1 MKLKKLVALA
11 LTATMLV
18 GCGGGSGSSDE
29 NAISI
34 DLTQEPPQMNSI
46 LTSSTGSGNVLRH
59 CMEGLVSLDENSEP
73 VPGMAESWDVSEDYR
88 TVTFHLRKGAKWSSG
103 EEVTAKDFVFALD
116 QLFTTSNAAPYS
128 GSWAPRIVGAE
139 DYMAATEKLAEAES
153 VLSKAKKDKGDTSS
167 AEAAVAA
174 AEAEVARV
182 HESIGYKAVDDYT
195 LTFNLTGPYEYF
207 VALTAFYNFLP
218 VNEKQFNE
226 LGGIE
231 SYATEADKMVYNGPF
246 VITDWTHEDSIVLE
260 KNPDYWDA
268 DSIKLDKITFR
279 MIKDSNTRLN
289 EYQAGSIDV
298 IELIGDQVQDLQ
310 KEDQYKDLIK
320 EFDDGSNFYLQYNVT
335 RPGLNNANI
344 RKAITYAVDAQQF
357 IDSIVKNGSTVAN
370 SFTPPAI
377 NNGEF
382 TASVGDVYHRDSVDP
397 KALLE
402 QGLAETGLTVDE
414 LKFTMIA
421 DDTDS
426 AKTYAAFVQEQV
438 KSKLGVN
445 IEVKAETYKAR
456 INDMNNHNF
465 DIVFAGWGPDYN
477 DPMTFLDLFVTGAGN
492 NSGLYSNPTYDS
504 LVEQAN
510 AEADQTRRN
519 ELMVQIEQILAQDCP
534 IGYVYNRKKSYIT
547 SERVKGLVRTAFSD
561 IDARHASVK

>member
-1 MKLKKLVALA
+1 MKLKRLVALA
-11 LTATMLV
+11 LSATMLV
-18 GCGGGSGSSDE
+18 GCGGGSGSSSE

-34 DLTQEPPQMNSI
+34 DLSAEPPQLNSI

-59 CMEGLVSLDENSEP
+59 CMEGLVTLDENSEP
-73 VPGMAESWDVSEDYR
+73 VPGMAESWDVSEDYK

-128 GSWAPRIVGAE
+128 GTWAPRIVGAE

-153 VLSKAKKDKGDTSS
+153 ALSKAKKAKEDTTE
-167 AEAAVAA
+167 AEAAVKA
-174 AEAEVARV
+174 AEAEVAKV
-182 HESIGYKAVDDYT
+182 HESIGYKAEDDYT

-207 VALTAFYNFLP
+207 VALTAFCNFLP
-218 VNEKQFNE
+218 VNEKEFNK

-246 VITDWTHEDSIVLE
+246 VISEWTHEDSIVFE

-298 IELIGDQVQDLQ
+298 IELTGDQVQDL
-310 KEDQYKDLIK
+310 KKDDKYKDLIK
-320 EFDDGSNFYLQYNVT
+320 EFDDGGNFYLQYNVT
-335 RPGLNNANI
+335 KPGLDNANI

-377 NNGEF
+377 VNGEF
-382 TASVGDVYHRDSVDP
+382 TAAVGDVYHRDSVDP

-402 QGLAETGLTVDE
+402 KGLAETGLTVND
-414 LKFTMIA
+414 LNFTMIA
-421 DDTDS
+421 DDSDQ

-445 IEVKAETYKAR
+445 IEVKSETYKAR

-492 NSGLYSNPTYDS
+492 NSGLYSNPTYDN
-504 LVEQAN
+504 LVAQAN
-510 AEADQTRRN
+510 AEADQAKRN
-519 ELMVQIEQILAQDCP
+519 ELMIQIEQILAEDCP

-547 SERVKGLVRTAFSD
+547 TERVEGLVRTAFSD

>member
-59 CMEGLVSLDENSEP
+59 CMEGLVSLDENNEP
-73 VPGMAESWDVSEDYR
+73 VPGMAESWDVSADYR

-128 GSWAPRIVGAE
+128 GTWAPRIVGAE
-139 DYMAATEKLAEAES
+139 AYMAATEKLATAESKLAKLKKDGKDTKEAE
-153 VLSKAKKDKGDTSS
+153 
-167 AEAAVAA
+167 EAVKE
-174 AEAEVARV
+174 AEAEVATAY
-182 HESIGYKAVDDYT
+182 ESIGYKAEDDYT

-218 VNEKQFNE
+218 VNEEEFNK

-298 IELIGDQVQDLQ
+298 IELTGDQVQDLK

-357 IDSIVKNGSTVAN
+357 IDSIVKNG
-370 SFTPPAI
+370 
-377 NNGEF
+377 
-382 TASVGDVYHRDSVDP
+382 
-397 KALLE
+397 
-402 QGLAETGLTVDE
+402 
-414 LKFTMIA
+414 
-421 DDTDS
+421 
-426 AKTYAAFVQEQV
+426 
-438 KSKLGVN
+438 
-445 IEVKAETYKAR
+445 
-456 INDMNNHNF
+456 
-465 DIVFAGWGPDYN
+465 
-477 DPMTFLDLFVTGAGN
+477 
-492 NSGLYSNPTYDS
+492 
-504 LVEQAN
+504 
-510 AEADQTRRN
+510 
-519 ELMVQIEQILAQDCP
+519 
-534 IGYVYNRKKSYIT
+534 
-547 SERVKGLVRTAFSD
+547 
-561 IDARHASVK
+561 